1 MSTRRL
7 DPRPADSE
15 AAISPSIACR
25 RGSLYFSGLALV
37 GRSRFNGMVLDF
49 VLRPVGEHDLPGL
62 RHLADVIQDGLT
74 TLPPEE
80 SALEDRINQS
90 LRAFD
95 RRIKK
100 AGGDHYLFVLE
111 EVGSGAV
118 FYTYEVRR
126 ERLVHQA
133 LGIDHE
139 MDVLHLKLDHK
150 GPSEVCTLSLRPEF
164 RRAGRGVLLSLSRF
178 LFMACFPQ
186 RFDERVIAELRG
198 FTNEAGASPFW
209 EAIGRH
215 FFAQSFAQADF
226 QSGIGQKDFIRDLM
240 PKYPIYTATLP
251 EEAQAVIGR
260 VHRDAEPALKILLSQ
275 GFERTNEVDIFDAGP
290 LVTASR
296 SSIKAVQ
303 ESQFGEIATVREPH
317 DRSFYLVGH
326 AALNFRACLAPLE
339 INIDKTVIISERTA
353 EILEVA
359 VGDRLI
365 FLALP
370 TRNL

>member
-1 MSTRRL
+1 MA
-7 DPRPADSE
+7 P
-15 AAISPSIACR
+15 
-25 RGSLYFSGLALV
+25 
-37 GRSRFNGMVLDF
+37 DF

-74 TLPPEE
+74 TLPPED
-80 SALEDRINQS
+80 SALEDRIDQS

-111 EVGSGAV
+111 EVGSGGVVGTSGIIARV
-118 FYTYEVRR
+118 GGFDPFYTYEVRR
-126 ERLVHQA
+126 ERLVHQP

-164 RRAGRGVLLSLSRF
+164 RRAGRGLLLSLSRF

-198 FTNEAGASPFW
+198 FTNEAGLSPFW

-215 FFAQSFAQADF
+215 FFAQSFARADF
-226 QSGIGQKDFIRDLM
+226 LSGIGQKDFIRDLM
-240 PKYPIYTATLP
+240 PKYPIYAATLP
-251 EEAQAVIGR
+251 EEARAVIGR

-275 GFERTNEVDIFDAGP
+275 ARDLRSKRAKNLNSAKSLLYGSH
-290 LVTASR
+290 VTARFIWSARLRSTSEPVLHPWRLPKIKRLSYPKKPLKCFRSR
-296 SSIKAVQ
+296 
-303 ESQFGEIATVREPH
+303 
-317 DRSFYLVGH
+317 
-326 AALNFRACLAPLE
+326 LAIE
-339 INIDKTVIISERTA
+339 
-353 EILEVA
+353 
-359 VGDRLI
+359 
-365 FLALP
+365 
-370 TRNL
+370 

>member
-1 MSTRRL
+1 MA
-7 DPRPADSE
+7 P
-15 AAISPSIACR
+15 
-25 RGSLYFSGLALV
+25 
-37 GRSRFNGMVLDF
+37 DF

-74 TLPPEE
+74 TLPPED
-80 SALEDRINQS
+80 SALEDRIDQS

-111 EVGSGAV
+111 EVGSGTVVGTSGIIARV
-118 FYTYEVRR
+118 GGFDPFYTYEVRR
-126 ERLVHQA
+126 ERLVHQP

-164 RRAGRGVLLSLSRF
+164 RRAGRGLLLSLSRF

-198 FTNEAGASPFW
+198 FTNEAGLSPFW

-215 FFAQSFAQADF
+215 FFAQSFARADF
-226 QSGIGQKDFIRDLM
+226 LSGIGQKDFIHDLM

-251 EEAQAVIGR
+251 EEARAVIGR

-275 GFERTNEVDIFDAGP
+275 GFERTKEVDIFDAGP
-290 LVTASR
+290 LVAASR
-296 SSIKAVQ
+296 PSIKASQ
-303 ESQFGEIATVREPH
+303 ESQFGEITALREPR
-317 DRSFYLVGH
+317 DRSFYLVGQP
-326 AALNFRACLAPLE
+326 ALNFRACLAPLE
-339 INIDKTVIISERTA
+339 ITEDKTVILSERTA
-353 EILEVA
+353 EVLQVA
-359 VGDRLI
+359 VGDRLV

-370 TRNL
+370 SLNWPATPANSSAL

>member
-1 MSTRRL
+1 
-7 DPRPADSE
+7 
-15 AAISPSIACR
+15 
-25 RGSLYFSGLALV
+25 
-37 GRSRFNGMVLDF
+37 MVLDF

-74 TLPPEE
+74 TLPPED

-100 AGGDHYLFVLE
+100 AGSDHYLFVLE

-118 FYTYEVRR
+118 VGTSAIIARVGGFDPFYTYEVRR
-126 ERLVHQA
+126 ERLVHQS

-139 MDVLHLKLDHK
+139 LDVLHLKLDHK

-240 PKYPIYTATLP
+240 PKYPIYSATLP

>member
-1 MSTRRL
+1 
-7 DPRPADSE
+7 
-15 AAISPSIACR
+15 
-25 RGSLYFSGLALV
+25 
-37 GRSRFNGMVLDF
+37 
-49 VLRPVGEHDLPGL
+49 
-62 RHLADVIQDGLT
+62 
-74 TLPPEE
+74 
-80 SALEDRINQS
+80 
-90 LRAFD
+90 
-95 RRIKK
+95 
-100 AGGDHYLFVLE
+100 
-111 EVGSGAV
+111 
-118 FYTYEVRR
+118 
-126 ERLVHQA
+126 
-133 LGIDHE
+133 

-198 FTNEAGASPFW
+198 FTNQAGASPFW

-240 PKYPIYTATLP
+240 PKYPIYTSTLP

-290 LVTASR
+290 LVAASR

-303 ESQFGEIATVREPH
+303 ESQFGEIAAIREPD
-317 DRSFYLVGH
+317 DRSLYLVGH

-339 INIDKTVIISERTA
+339 ITIEKTVIISERTA
-353 EILEVA
+353 EILQVA

-365 FLALP
+365 FLALLS
-370 TRNL
+370 RNLQ